1 MSRDSKTYC
10 ISSTY
15 YSCAHVFYN
24 KSNESTSALLTDCFE
39 GILWRRQLQ
48 ISVFHHPISFS
59 LKHLNSS
66 TEKDYN
72 CTIKGSVFISLLPH
86 LRLFFILIKVAQLSS
101 SRPSHPSHIIKAWCD
116 LLESKSNLLR
126 MNMFLFLLITLLH
139 GSVSCHD
146 NKTTLKETCS
156 QCLTI
161 IVRPCND
168 LREFLFNYDCK
179 LVQVAHPGAKVRS
192 THGSCWK

>member
-126 MNMFLFLLITLLH
+126 MNMFLFFYLSLCCTAQFPVTITRRHSRKHVHKVSQLLWDPVMTFR
-139 GSVSCHD
+139 
-146 NKTTLKETCS
+146 NF
-156 QCLTI
+156 CLIMT
-161 IVRPCND
+161 VN
-168 LREFLFNYDCK
+168 
-179 LVQVAHPGAKVRS
+179 
-192 THGSCWK
+192 